1 MSDPPP
7 PGDVPSYGDM
17 TLEHLLDA
25 FSDAT
30 AAPGGGGAAVLA
42 VALSAALCAMSAR
55 LSSRHMHDAAAIAT
69 EAVSIRD
76 DMVPLCARDAR
87 SFLDVIAARR
97 IPDERNPDKP
107 GPDKAGPHESGP
119 AGPDAA
125 GRRRRIVDALSAA
138 TEVPM
143 ATLEAGA
150 RLTHLA
156 ARLAEE
162 GNAALRGDALVA
174 AVLAGA
180 GAEGAAALVRIN
192 LAELPDDHR
201 HGVVHSL
208 LDDAT
213 AHVERARHAAAVI
226 T

>member
-1 MSDPPP
+1 
-7 PGDVPSYGDM
+7 M

-55 LSSRHMHDAAAIAT
+55 LSSRHMHDAPAMAT

-76 DMVPLCARDAR
+76 AMVPLCARDAQ

-97 IPDERNPDKP
+97 LPDNPSPDNPVRHPP
-107 GPDKAGPHESGP
+107 GRAGDS
-119 AGPDAA
+119 AA

-138 TEVPM
+138 TDVPM
-143 ATLEAGA
+143 ATVEAGA
-150 RLTHLA
+150 RLAHLA

-162 GNAALRGDALVA
+162 GNPNLRGDALVA

-180 GAEGAAALVRIN
+180 GAEGAATLVHIN
-192 LAELPDDHR
+192 LAESPADHR
-201 HGVVHSL
+201 HGVVRSL
-208 LDDAT
+208 LDET
-213 AHVERARHAAAVI
+213 AVQVARARGAAAVI
-226 T
+226 A